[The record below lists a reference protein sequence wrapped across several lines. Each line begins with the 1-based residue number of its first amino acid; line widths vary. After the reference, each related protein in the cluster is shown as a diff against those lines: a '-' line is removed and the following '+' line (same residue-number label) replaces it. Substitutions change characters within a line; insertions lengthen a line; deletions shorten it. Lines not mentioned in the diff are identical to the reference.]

1 MTTLCIDYGTSHLG
15 LAVAEVMLATP
26 LGELGYRDDNYVF
39 TELGRVVQ
47 DHNVKLIVIGLPEGK
62 LVEKIKNFGTR
73 LERALM
79 IPVVYYPETLS
90 TQEAIAALRE
100 GGASRAKLKNDHT
113 YAACLILEDYLE
125 AQQT

>member
-1 MTTLCIDYGTSHLG
+1 
-15 LAVAEVMLATP
+15 
-26 LGELGYRDDNYVF
+26 
-39 TELGRVVQ
+39 
-47 DHNVKLIVIGLPEGK
+47 
-62 LVEKIKNFGTR
+62 
-73 LERALM
+73 M

-125 AQQT
+125 AQQS